1 MCDTQTVANEPSIHE
16 QEWAGFLAR
25 IASGD
30 QSALAEL
37 YDASS
42 AKVFGLA
49 MKILG
54 DRAAAEETTLDVYT
68 QVWRR
73 ISTYDAERGTP
84 GSWLMTLA
92 KHRAIDRFRS
102 HYLERGRQVPLEQA
116 AELPGH
122 EESPEQYSAGLER
135 QRLVQDALGSLP
147 VEQRQAIALAYYWG
161 LSQSEIADQ
170 LKLPL
175 GTVKTRIRLGMIRL
189 REVLAPHGEG
199 LLS

>member
-1 MCDTQTVANEPSIHE
+1 MCDTQTVANAPSTHE
-16 QEWAGFLAR
+16 QEWAGLLTR
-25 IASGD
+25 IAGGD
-30 QSALAEL
+30 QSALSEL

-54 DRAAAEETTLDVYT
+54 DRAAAEETTLDVYM

-73 ISTYDAERGTP
+73 IATYDATRGTP

-102 HYLERGRQVPLEQA
+102 SYLERGRQVPLDEA
-116 AELPGH
+116 AELPGR
-122 EESPEQYSAGLER
+122 EDTPEQYSAGLER
-135 QRLVQDALGSLP
+135 QRLVQDALATLS

-175 GTVKTRIRLGMIRL
+175 GTVKTRMRLGMIRL

>member
-1 MCDTQTVANEPSIHE
+1 MCDTQTVANAPSTHE
-16 QEWAGFLAR
+16 QEWAGLLTR
-25 IASGD
+25 IAGGD
-30 QSALAEL
+30 QSALSEL

-73 ISTYDAERGTP
+73 IATYDATRGTP

-102 HYLERGRQVPLEQA
+102 SYLERGRQVPLDEA
-116 AELPGH
+116 AELPGR
-122 EESPEQYSAGLER
+122 EDTPEQYSAGLER
-135 QRLVQDALGSLP
+135 QRLVQDALATLS

-175 GTVKTRIRLGMIRL
+175 GTVKTRMRLGMIRL

>member
-1 MCDTQTVANEPSIHE
+1 MCHPQTVANAPSLDE

-25 IASGD
+25 IAAGD

-54 DRAAAEETTLDVYT
+54 DRDAAEEVTVDVYT
-68 QVWRR
+68 QVWRK
-73 ISTYDAERGTP
+73 IASYDAQRGTP
-84 GSWLMTLA
+84 GSWLMTMT
-92 KHRAIDRFRS
+92 KNRAIDGFRS
-102 HYLERGRQVPLEQA
+102 RYLERGRQVPLDEA

-122 EESPEQYSAGLER
+122 EATPEQYSAGLER
-135 QRLVQDALGSLP
+135 QRLVQAALAVLST
-147 VEQRQAIALAYYWG
+147 EQRQAIALAYYWG
-161 LSQSEIADQ
+161 MSQSEIADR

-175 GTVKTRIRLGMIRL
+175 GTVKTRMRLGMIRL

>member
-1 MCDTQTVANEPSIHE
+1 MCDTQTVANAPSIHE
-16 QEWAGFLAR
+16 QEWAVLLAR
-25 IASGD
+25 IAVGA

-42 AKVFGLA
+42 PKVFGLA

-54 DRAAAEETTLDVYT
+54 DHAAAEETTLDVYT

-102 HYLERGRQVPLEQA
+102 SYLERGRQVPLEQA
-116 AELPGH
+116 AELPGR
-122 EESPEQYSAGLER
+122 EETPEQYSAGLER
-135 QRLVQDALGSLP
+135 QRLVQDALATLSAD
-147 VEQRQAIALAYYWG
+147 QRQAIALAYYWG
-161 LSQSEIADQ
+161 MSQSEVADQ

-175 GTVKTRIRLGMIRL
+175 GTVKTRIRLGMIKL

>member
-1 MCDTQTVANEPSIHE
+1 MCDTQTVANAPSIHE
-16 QEWAGFLAR
+16 QEWAGLLAR
-25 IASGD
+25 IAVGD

-42 AKVFGLA
+42 EKVFGLA

-54 DRAAAEETTLDVYT
+54 DHAAAEETTLDVYT

-102 HYLERGRQVPLEQA
+102 SYLERGRQVPLEQA
-116 AELPGH
+116 AELPGCGDT
-122 EESPEQYSAGLER
+122 PEQYSAGLER
-135 QRLVQDALGSLP
+135 QRLVQDALATLSA
-147 VEQRQAIALAYYWG
+147 EQRQAIALAYYWG
-161 LSQSEIADQ
+161 MSQSEIADQ

-175 GTVKTRIRLGMIRL
+175 GTVKTRIRLGMIKL

>member
-1 MCDTQTVANEPSIHE
+1 MCHTQTVANAPSLDE

-25 IASGD
+25 IAAGD

-54 DRAAAEETTLDVYT
+54 DRDAAEEVTVDVYT
-68 QVWRR
+68 QVWRK
-73 ISTYDAERGTP
+73 IASYDAQRGTP
-84 GSWLMTLA
+84 GSWLMTMT
-92 KHRAIDRFRS
+92 KNRAIDGFRS
-102 HYLERGRQVPLEQA
+102 RYLERGRQVPLDEA

-122 EESPEQYSAGLER
+122 EATPEQYSAGLER
-135 QRLVQDALGSLP
+135 QRLVQAALAVLST
-147 VEQRQAIALAYYWG
+147 EQRQAIALAYYWG
-161 LSQSEIADQ
+161 ISQSEIADR

-175 GTVKTRIRLGMIRL
+175 GTVKTRMRLGMIRL

>member
-1 MCDTQTVANEPSIHE
+1 MCDTQTVANPPSIHE
-16 QEWAGFLAR
+16 EQWAGLLAR
-25 IASGD
+25 IAAGD

-54 DRAAAEETTLDVYT
+54 DHAAAEETTLDVYT

-73 ISTYDAERGTP
+73 VSTYDADRGTP

-102 HYLERGRQVPLEQA
+102 SYLERGRQVPLEQA
-116 AELPGH
+116 AELPGRD
-122 EESPEQYSAGLER
+122 ETPEQYSAGLER
-135 QRLVQDALGSLP
+135 QRLVQDALASLSA
-147 VEQRQAIALAYYWG
+147 EQRQVIGLAYYWG
-161 LSQSEIADQ
+161 LSQSEIAHQ

-175 GTVKTRIRLGMIRL
+175 GTVKTRMRLGMIKL
-189 REVLAPHGEG
+189 REVLATHGKG

>member
-1 MCDTQTVANEPSIHE
+1 MCDTQTVTHVSSIYE
-16 QEWAGFLAR
+16 QEWAGLLAR
-25 IASGD
+25 IAVGD
-30 QSALAEL
+30 QSALSEL

-73 ISTYDAERGTP
+73 ISTYDAKRGTP

-102 HYLERGRQVPLEQA
+102 SYLERGRQVLLDEA
-116 AELPGH
+116 AELPGQ
-122 EESPEQYSAGLER
+122 EDTPEQYSARLER
-135 QRLVQDALGSLP
+135 QRLVQGALATLS
-147 VEQRQAIALAYYWG
+147 VEQRQAIALAYSWG

-175 GTVKTRIRLGMIRL
+175 GTVKTRMRLGMIRL
-189 REVLAPHGEG
+189 REALAPYGEG

>member
-1 MCDTQTVANEPSIHE
+1 MCDTQTVANAPSIHE
-16 QEWAGFLAR
+16 QEWAGLLAR
-25 IASGD
+25 IAVGD

-42 AKVFGLA
+42 PKVFGLA

-54 DRAAAEETTLDVYT
+54 DHAAAEETTLDVYT

-73 ISTYDAERGTP
+73 ISTYDPERGTP

-102 HYLERGRQVPLEQA
+102 SYLERGRQVPLEQA
-116 AELPGH
+116 AELPGR
-122 EESPEQYSAGLER
+122 EETPEQYSAGLER
-135 QRLVQDALGSLP
+135 QRLVQEALATLSAD
-147 VEQRQAIALAYYWG
+147 QRQAIALAYYWG
-161 LSQSEIADQ
+161 MSQSEVADQ

-175 GTVKTRIRLGMIRL
+175 GTVKTRIRLGMIKL